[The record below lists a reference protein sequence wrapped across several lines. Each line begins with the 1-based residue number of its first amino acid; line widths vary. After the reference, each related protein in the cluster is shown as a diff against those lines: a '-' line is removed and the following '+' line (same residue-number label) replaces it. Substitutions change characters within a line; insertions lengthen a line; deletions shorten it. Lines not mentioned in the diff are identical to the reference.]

1 MCLRNFKTLMFKP
14 QKKEL
19 LFLKQAIK
27 QYALHNLILK
37 YIDISMYYICNFIY
51 ISKYRKKTERIYL
64 RILTGVTTV
73 VSKWWDFRWLYFV
86 PLYFVFFHSLFFF
99 FAFMSFLNFMQWIK
113 DCYILYIRAYFQWG
127 FKILV
132 VLILFPP
139 SFWIL
144 CKESLVCTSWYYL
157 PSLCLPAGS
166 TQLCMF
172 VFLLSVHTGLSTA
185 HILGWLTLEWLTVN
199 QN

>member
-1 MCLRNFKTLMFKP
+1 MFKP

-73 VSKWWDFRWLYFV
+73 VSK
-86 PLYFVFFHSLFFF
+86 
-99 FAFMSFLNFMQWIK
+99 
-113 DCYILYIRAYFQWG
+113 
-127 FKILV
+127 
-132 VLILFPP
+132 
-139 SFWIL
+139 
-144 CKESLVCTSWYYL
+144 
-157 PSLCLPAGS
+157 
-166 TQLCMF
+166 
-172 VFLLSVHTGLSTA
+172 
-185 HILGWLTLEWLTVN
+185 
-199 QN
+199 

>member
-1 MCLRNFKTLMFKP
+1 
-14 QKKEL
+14 
-19 LFLKQAIK
+19 
-27 QYALHNLILK
+27 
-37 YIDISMYYICNFIY
+37 MYPNIE
-51 ISKYRKKTERIYL
+51 KKTERIYL
-64 RILTGVTTV
+64 RILTGVTKV
-73 VSKWWDFRWLYFV
+73 VSKWWYFRRLLFCSI
-86 PLYFVFFHSLFFF
+86 VFCIFPFPFFF
-99 FAFMSFLNFMQWIK
+99 CAFMSFLNFMQRIR
-113 DCYILYIRAYFQWG
+113 DCYLLYIRALFQLG

-166 TQLCMF
+166 TQLCVF

-185 HILGWLTLEWLTVN
+185 HILGWLMLEWLTVN